1 MASLPTLPAEMRTR
15 FGKGAARATRR
26 AGYVPGIIYG
36 GDESPI
42 GVQLRENV
50 LHKAM
55 GRGRFFSTLLELDL
69 NGTQVRAIPRD
80 MQYDVVRDLP
90 IHVDFLRLSP
100 RAEINVF
107 VPVAF
112 VNEEHSP
119 GLRRGGVL
127 NVVRHEVEIKVRAA
141 DIPSTLVVD
150 VTGTDIGG
158 VIHISAVPLPPGA
171 KLAITDRDF
180 AVATIASPSALAAQI
195 REEQAA
201 EAAAEAAEERDPEA
215 VEGEA
220 KPESKET

>member
-1 MASLPTLPAEMRTR
+1 MASLPTLPAEIRTR

-42 GVQLRENV
+42 GIQLRENV
-50 LHKAM
+50 LHKAV

-69 NGTQVRAIPRD
+69 DGTQVRAIPRD

-90 IHVDFLRLSP
+90 IHVDFLRLST
-100 RAEINVF
+100 RSEINVF
-107 VPVAF
+107 VPVTF
-112 VNEEHSP
+112 INEEQSP

-141 DIPSTLVVD
+141 DIPSALVVD

-158 VIHISAVPLPPGA
+158 VIHISAVPLPPGV

-195 REEQAA
+195 REEQA
-201 EAAAEAAEERDPEA
+201 EEREREAAEGEA
-215 VEGEA
+215 AEGEA